1 MRGGGL
7 LIPPWFEY
15 HEPSCSDWAIVSIAF
30 GMTLCLA
37 IFGLIRV
44 GIQTYHQWKRAQRIT
59 TYMVL
64 IWLELVSSAIIGG
77 LGWGYVRGTIRPGQ
91 TYIDINNIWD
101 RIEKGIFAVIDLALN
116 FYFVYL
122 VRSSLISYGLTK
134 YVVLYRFN
142 LVMVIVSISM
152 DILIIGSMSLRNTF
166 LYVEFHPLAYLVKL
180 HIELSMAELIAKI
193 VKASGPN
200 LAPCRCT
207 CHDNPNHTFLHQLQ
221 SRHSAPAATSVTAP
235 TTGRFRRS
243 WPMSKATRSREKRRG
258 GTRSQ
263 TPSLTKKMVSKKRQS
278 TEENQPKQEVWKSDT
293 NTAHTIIMTEA
304 MTENRVSEHLP
315 HASERS
321 ALQGQ
326 IRKDPGK
333 TEGHEQ
339 PFLWTLPKKSI
350 GLVESPRLWVGPKV
364 DPTEQLPAHPALLLR
379 GLRGLRLGEPDEEPT
394 DFVRW
399 SDVQRSMGKYHLGG

>member
-1 MRGGGL
+1 MKGGGL

-221 SRHSAPAATSVTAP
+221 SRHSAPAVPSVTAP

-243 WPMSKATRSREKRRG
+243 WPMSKATRNREKRRG

-263 TPSLTKKMVSKKRQS
+263 TPSLTKKIVSKKRQS

-293 NTAHTIIMTEA
+293 NTGTDCASH
-304 MTENRVSEHLP
+304 NLP
-315 HASERS
+315 SS
-321 ALQGQ
+321 TGQ
-326 IRKDPGK
+326 
-333 TEGHEQ
+333 
-339 PFLWTLPKKSI
+339 SN
-350 GLVESPRLWVGPKV
+350 ESSH
-364 DPTEQLPAHPALLLR
+364 DHY
-379 GLRGLRLGEPDEEPT
+379 D
-394 DFVRW
+394 
-399 SDVQRSMGKYHLGG
+399 

>member
-1 MRGGGL
+1 MKGGGL

-44 GIQTYHQWKRAQRIT
+44 GIQTYHQWKRAKRIT

-91 TYIDINNIWD
+91 TYIDTNNIWD

-221 SRHSAPAATSVTAP
+221 SRHSAPAAPSVTAP

-243 WPMSKATRSREKRRG
+243 WPMSKTTRSREKRRG
-258 GTRSQ
+258 GTRPQ
-263 TPSLTKKMVSKKRQS
+263 TPSLTKKMISKKRQS
-278 TEENQPKQEVWKSDT
+278 AEEDQPKEEVWKSDT
-293 NTAHTIIMTEA
+293 NTGTDCASH
-304 MTENRVSEHLP
+304 HLP
-315 HASERS
+315 SS
-321 ALQGQ
+321 TGQ
-326 IRKDPGK
+326 
-333 TEGHEQ
+333 
-339 PFLWTLPKKSI
+339 SN
-350 GLVESPRLWVGPKV
+350 ESSH
-364 DPTEQLPAHPALLLR
+364 DHN
-379 GLRGLRLGEPDEEPT
+379 D
-394 DFVRW
+394 
-399 SDVQRSMGKYHLGG
+399 